1 MSKYLFL
8 IFGMAFSSGALA
20 DVLSTVESIQS
31 TLIEDILPL
40 ICGLG
45 LAWAAF
51 SFAMGNPNAKSRA
64 MFVVVGAIL
73 GFSAPAIVDW
83 LKALVN

>member
-1 MSKYLFL
+1 MSKCIFLLF
-8 IFGMAFSSGALA
+8 FMTSSGAFA
-20 DVLSTVESIQS
+20 DVVSTVESIQN

>member
-1 MSKYLFL
+1 MSKLLLL
-8 IFGMAFSSGALA
+8 IFTIMAASAAYG
-20 DVLSTVESIQS
+20 DVVSTVESIQN